1 MKVSN
6 IRQQQFQEPLFEFS
20 GACAGC
26 GETPYVKLV
35 SQLFGDRALVA
46 NATGCSSI
54 YGGNLPTTPWTKNA
68 EGRGPAWSN
77 SLFEDNAE
85 FGFGFRLAID
95 KQIDQASELVQALAG
110 DIGDDLVQDIL
121 NSEQKDEADIYDQRE
136 RVEALKKKLR
146 SLRTDDDRKKRQI
159 ESLLSLADMLVK
171 KSVWIIGGD
180 GWAYDIGFG
189 GLDHVLASG
198 RDVNVLVLDTE
209 VYSNTG
215 GQTSKATPRGAV
227 AKFSAGGKPAA
238 KKDLSLIAMTYGNV
252 YVARVAMGA
261 KDEHTLKAFLEA
273 EAYPGPSLIIAYSH
287 CIAHGIDMA
296 TAMQNQKAAVDSG
309 QWLLYR
315 YHPER
320 EEAGEN
326 PLQLDS
332 RRPKIPVQEYM
343 YMENRFKMLRKSHPE
358 EAKRLLKEA
367 QNDVNTRFK
376 FYQYLAAR
384 KMGDEE

>member
-1 MKVSN
+1 
-6 IRQQQFQEPLFEFS
+6 
-20 GACAGC
+20 
-26 GETPYVKLV
+26 
-35 SQLFGDRALVA
+35 
-46 NATGCSSI
+46 
-54 YGGNLPTTPWTKNA
+54 
-68 EGRGPAWSN
+68 
-77 SLFEDNAE
+77 
-85 FGFGFRLAID
+85 
-95 KQIDQASELVQALAG
+95 
-110 DIGDDLVQDIL
+110 
-121 NSEQKDEADIYDQRE
+121 
-136 RVEALKKKLR
+136 
-146 SLRTDDDRKKRQI
+146 
-159 ESLLSLADMLVK
+159 
-171 KSVWIIGGD
+171 
-180 GWAYDIGFG
+180 
-189 GLDHVLASG
+189 
-198 RDVNVLVLDTE
+198 
-209 VYSNTG
+209 
-215 GQTSKATPRGAV
+215 
-227 AKFSAGGKPAA
+227 
-238 KKDLSLIAMTYGNV
+238 MTYGNV